1 MYMPPHIAQLMPSLR
16 VSRDGKVECRLD
28 DLRRLLFL
36 AMHATPVDED
46 WYRRAYPDVIE
57 AIESGQVASATEHY
71 RRSGYLEGR
80 FPFEPTVD
88 ETWYLQRYPDVKA
101 ALRAGRSPMDHFI
114 ASGYSE
120 GRQPMRPSVD
130 AGWYLRTY
138 ASARRDVDAGKAESA
153 ADHYLRTGYAQGMLP
168 CRPAL

>member
-1 MYMPPHIAQLMPSLR
+1 M
-16 VSRDGKVECRLD
+16 
-28 DLRRLLFL
+28 
-36 AMHATPVDED
+36 
-46 WYRRAYPDVIE
+46 
-57 AIESGQVASATEHY
+57 
-71 RRSGYLEGR
+71 
-80 FPFEPTVD
+80 D